1 MTGGVSVPPINA
13 KTKVCALFGHP
24 VGHSLSPEMHNAA
37 FEALG
42 LPFVYVA
49 HDVQPGHVARALEGI
64 RVLGYRGLSVTIPH
78 KVEALAACDDV
89 DETARGIGCINTV
102 VNDDGR
108 LRGYNSDGL
117 GALSALR
124 DAGADPQGRR
134 VVVLGSGGAARAI
147 VVTLAR
153 ETPPER
159 LTILGVELPELERLV
174 ADARER
180 GRAPVE
186 GQLLS
191 SESLR
196 PAIAAADLLLHC
208 SSVGMYPHVE
218 QSLVPPELLRA
229 GLVVFD
235 AVYNPR
241 QTKLLRDAQAAGC
254 RTVPG
259 LEMFL
264 GQAYVQFEL
273 WTGRP
278 APRDVMRHVVETRL

>member
-1 MTGGVSVPPINA
+1 MPLINA

-49 HDVQPGHVARALEGI
+49 HDVQPGHVAKALEGI
-64 RVLGYRGLSVTIPH
+64 RVMGYRGLSVTIPH
-78 KVEALAACDDV
+78 KVEALAAVDDV
-89 DETARGIGCINTV
+89 EETARGIGCINTV
-102 VNDDGR
+102 VNDDGC

-117 GALSALR
+117 GALGALR

-147 VVTLAR
+147 TVTLAR
-153 ETPPER
+153 EAPPER
-159 LTILGVELPELERLV
+159 LTILGVELQELGRLV

-180 GRAPVE
+180 GRAPVD
-186 GQLLS
+186 GIPLTDA
-191 SESLR
+191 SLR
-196 PAIAAADLLLHC
+196 QELAAADLLLHC
-208 SSVGMYPHVE
+208 SSVGMHPNVE

-241 QTKLLRDAQAAGC
+241 QTKLLREAQAAGC
-254 RTVPG
+254 RTVSG

-273 WTGRP
+273 WTGQP
-278 APRDVMRHVVETRL
+278 APRDIMRRVVEARL

>member
-1 MTGGVSVPPINA
+1 MPLINA

-49 HDVQPGHVARALEGI
+49 HDVQPGHVAKALEGI
-64 RVLGYRGLSVTIPH
+64 RVMGYRGLSVTIPH
-78 KVEALAACDDV
+78 KVEALTAVDDV
-89 DETARGIGCINTV
+89 EETARGIGCINTV
-102 VNDDGR
+102 VNDDGC

-117 GALSALR
+117 GALGALR

-147 VVTLAR
+147 AVTLAR
-153 ETPPER
+153 EAPPEQ
-159 LTILGVELPELERLV
+159 LTILGVELQELERLV

-180 GRAPVE
+180 GRTPVD
-186 GQLLS
+186 GKPLTDA
-191 SESLR
+191 SLR
-196 PAIAAADLLLHC
+196 QEIAAADLLLHC
-208 SSVGMYPHVE
+208 SSVGMHPNVE

-241 QTKLLRDAQAAGC
+241 QTKLLREAQAAGC
-254 RTVPG
+254 RTVSG

-273 WTGRP
+273 WTGQP
-278 APRDVMRHVVETRL
+278 APRDIMRRVVEARL

>member
-1 MTGGVSVPPINA
+1 MPLINA

-49 HDVQPGHVARALEGI
+49 HDVQPGHVAKALEGI
-64 RVLGYRGLSVTIPH
+64 RVMGYRGLSVTIPH
-78 KVEALAACDDV
+78 KVEALAAVDDV
-89 DETARGIGCINTV
+89 EETARGIGCINTV
-102 VNDDGR
+102 VNDDGC

-117 GALSALR
+117 GALGALR
-124 DAGADPQGRR
+124 DAGADPQGQRG
-134 VVVLGSGGAARAI
+134 VVLGSGGAARAI
-147 VVTLAR
+147 TMTLAR
-153 ETPPER
+153 EAPPER
-159 LTILGVELPELERLV
+159 LTILGVELQELERLV

-180 GRAPVE
+180 GRAPVD
-186 GQLLS
+186 GKPLTDA
-191 SESLR
+191 SLR
-196 PAIAAADLLLHC
+196 QEIAAADVLLHC
-208 SSVGMYPHVE
+208 SSVGMHPNVE

-241 QTKLLRDAQAAGC
+241 QTKLLREAQTAGC
-254 RTVPG
+254 RTVSG

-273 WTGRP
+273 WTGQP
-278 APRDVMRHVVETRL
+278 APRDIMRRVVEARL

>member
-1 MTGGVSVPPINA
+1 MPLINA

-49 HDVQPGHVARALEGI
+49 HDVQPGNVAKALEGI
-64 RVLGYRGLSVTIPH
+64 RVMGYRGLSVTIPH
-78 KVEALAACDDV
+78 KVEALAAVDDV
-89 DETARGIGCINTV
+89 EETARGIGCINTV
-102 VNDDGR
+102 VNDDGC

-117 GALSALR
+117 GALGALR
-124 DAGADPQGRR
+124 DAGADPQGQR

-147 VVTLAR
+147 TVTLAR
-153 ETPPER
+153 EAPPER
-159 LTILGVELPELERLV
+159 LTILGVELQELERLV
-174 ADARER
+174 ADARKR
-180 GRAPVE
+180 GQTPVE
-186 GQLLS
+186 GKPLTDA
-191 SESLR
+191 SLR
-196 PAIAAADLLLHC
+196 QEIAAADLLLHC
-208 SSVGMYPHVE
+208 SSVGMHPNVE

-241 QTKLLRDAQAAGC
+241 QTKLLREAQAAGC
-254 RTVPG
+254 RTVSG

-273 WTGRP
+273 WTGQP
-278 APRDVMRHVVETRL
+278 APRDIMRRVVEARL